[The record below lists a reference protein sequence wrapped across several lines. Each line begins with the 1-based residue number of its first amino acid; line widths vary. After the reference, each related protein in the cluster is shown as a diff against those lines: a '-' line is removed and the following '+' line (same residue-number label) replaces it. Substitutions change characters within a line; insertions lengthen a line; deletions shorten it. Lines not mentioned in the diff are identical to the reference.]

1 MNILSY
7 EVDQVGL
14 STQDRIRS
22 LLDLVRLATDV
33 EVDARRQAN
42 EARNEIAKLKLI
54 QESSDDE
61 L

>member
-7 EVDQVGL
+7 ETDQVGI
-14 STQDRIRS
+14 STQDRIRG
-22 LLDLVRLATDV
+22 LLDLIRLATDV
-33 EVDARRQAN
+33 EVDARRQAD
-42 EARNEIAKLKLI
+42 EARDEIAKLELI

>member
-1 MNILSY
+1 VNILSY

-14 STQDRIRS
+14 STQARIQC
-22 LLDLVRLATDV
+22 LLDIVRLATDV
-33 EVDARRQAN
+33 EVDARRQAD

>member
-1 MNILSY
+1 MNVLSY

-14 STQDRIRS
+14 STQDRIQS

-33 EVDARRQAN
+33 EVDARRQAD

>member
-14 STQDRIRS
+14 STQDRIQG

>member
-7 EVDQVGL
+7 EVDQVGV
-14 STQDRIRS
+14 SPQDRIQS

-33 EVDARRQAN
+33 EVDARRQAD

-54 QESSDDE
+54 QETSDDE

>member
-7 EVDQVGL
+7 ETDQVGI
-14 STQDRIRS
+14 SRQDRIQS
-22 LLDLVRLATDV
+22 LLDLIRLATDV
-33 EVDARRQAN
+33 EVDARRQAD
-42 EARNEIAKLKLI
+42 EARDEIAKLELI

>member
-1 MNILSY
+1 MNILY

-14 STQDRIRS
+14 SQQDRIKS
-22 LLDLVRLATDV
+22 LLDLIRLATDV
-33 EVDARRQAN
+33 EVDARRQA
-42 EARNEIAKLKLI
+42 EQARTEIAKLELI

>member
-7 EVDQVGL
+7 EVDQVGI
-14 STQDRIRS
+14 SPQDRIQS

-33 EVDARRQAN
+33 EVDARRQAD

-54 QESSDDE
+54 QETSDDE

>member
-7 EVDQVGL
+7 EVDQVGV
-14 STQDRIRS
+14 STQDRIKS

-33 EVDARRQAN
+33 EVDARRQAD

-54 QESSDDE
+54 QETSDDE

>member
-7 EVDQVGL
+7 ETDQVGI
-14 STQDRIRS
+14 SRQDRIQS
-22 LLDLVRLATDV
+22 LLDLIRLATDV
-33 EVDARRQAN
+33 EVDARRQAD
-42 EARNEIAKLKLI
+42 EARNEIAKLELI

>member
-1 MNILSY
+1 VNVLSY

-14 STQDRIRS
+14 STQDRIQS

-33 EVDARRQAN
+33 EVDARRQAD

>member
-1 MNILSY
+1 VNILSY

-14 STQDRIRS
+14 STQDRIQS

-33 EVDARRQAN
+33 EVDARRQAD

>member
-14 STQDRIRS
+14 STQDRIQS

-33 EVDARRQAN
+33 EVDARRQAD

>member
-7 EVDQVGL
+7 EVDQVGV
-14 STQDRIRS
+14 STQDRIQS

-33 EVDARRQAN
+33 EVDARRQAD

-54 QESSDDE
+54 QETSDDE